1 MMYVCSQDTF
11 CTDLVRIL
19 RYNIQQDTDNEVLK
33 KTNQAC
39 RSIFINVRTT
49 RGCFTQVFYILSLVC
64 GRLLDPSMCRVY
76 MYNV

>member
-1 MMYVCSQDTF
+1 MYSYLQDTF

-49 RGCFTQVFYILSLVC
+49 RAGYFAQVFTS
-64 GRLLDPSMCRVY
+64 
-76 MYNV
+76 